1 MSQINIT
8 ERATTEQFLVLPI
21 AAPLM
26 LWYQDNAR
34 SLPWREET
42 DAYRVWVSEIMLQ
55 QTRVEAVKPYYARFL
70 SALPD
75 IGALSRVEDDALYKL
90 WEGLGYYS
98 RARNLKQAAIHVVN
112 EHGGKLPQSYEAL
125 LQLPGIGPYT
135 AGAVASI
142 AYGIPVP
149 AVDGNVL
156 RVLARLSGCTLDIAQ
171 PNTRRLA
178 EEAIRNM
185 LPQSDPGTFNQALM
199 ELGACVCLPNGEPKC
214 GVCPLNR
221 ICRGY
226 ASGLSAKLP
235 VKGKKAP
242 RRKEQYTVFVLRQ
255 GDCFAVRRRPDAGLL
270 AGLWE
275 LPNCPGNSEDSDLSE
290 QLSLWGAVPTGEI
303 RQYSKRH
310 IFTHV
315 EWDMRVYAL
324 PVDLP
329 VLPEG
334 WEWAQ
339 GDSAHA
345 LPAAFR
351 ICLTS

>member
-1 MSQINIT
+1 MQKKNDTGRKGSDS
-8 ERATTEQFLVLPI
+8 FLALPI
-21 AAPLM
+21 TAPLIH
-26 LWYQDNAR
+26 WYQNNAR
-34 SLPWREET
+34 SLPWREKA
-42 DAYRVWVSEIMLQ
+42 DAYHVWISEIMLQ
-55 QTRVEAVKPYYARFL
+55 QTRVEAVKPYYVRFL

-75 IGALSRVEDDALYKL
+75 IEALSRVEDDALYKL

-98 RARNLKQAAIHVVN
+98 RARNLKRAAIEIVN
-112 EHGGKLPQSYEAL
+112 EHGGTLPKSYEAL
-125 LQLPGIGPYT
+125 LKLPGIGPYT
-135 AGAVASI
+135 AGAIASI

-156 RVLARLSGCTLDIAQ
+156 RVLARLSDCTLDIAQ
-171 PNTRRLA
+171 PNTRRVA
-178 EEAIRNM
+178 EETVKKM
-185 LPQSDPGTFNQALM
+185 LPHDDPGTFNQALM

-214 GVCPLNR
+214 GVCPLNA

-226 ASGLSAKLP
+226 ASGRAAELP
-235 VKGKKAP
+235 VKQKKAP

-255 GDCFAVRRRPDAGLL
+255 GGRFAVRRRPDAGLL
-270 AGLWE
+270 SGLWE
-275 LPNCPGNSEDSDLSE
+275 FPNCPGNREDDDLAA

-303 RQYSKRH
+303 KRYSKKH

-324 PVDLP
+324 PIDLP

-334 WEWAQ
+334 WEWAAEE
-339 GDSAHA
+339 SAHA